1 MPLMR
6 LLALACA
13 VMMAGPAFGE
23 DGAAKPL
30 TGKDAYGGWTTSKP
44 GVRRLIMPND
54 MPPPFATEFESSR
67 AELIERPEGAVPQ
80 LPEGF
85 AATLIAD
92 GLERP
97 RVIRVAPNGD
107 IFLAESGAGAVRV
120 IRLDKDGKVAANEV
134 FADGF
139 EYPYGIAFYP
149 PGPNPTHVYIADP
162 ERVVRYPYT
171 SGDLAATGEETVIE
185 GIPGG
190 GHSTR
195 DIAFSPN
202 GDTLYLAVGS
212 RSNVAEGLQTLDET
226 ALKRFEES
234 HGTGAAWNEE
244 TDRAVVLAYDPSGGN
259 KRTFATGIR
268 NCSGLAMKE
277 ATVWCA
283 TNERDGLG
291 NDLPPDYVSRIAEG
305 GFYGWP
311 WYYIGGNPDPRH
323 EGARPDLKDR
333 AIVPDVLI
341 QPHSAPLQLTFY
353 DGTMFPA
360 AYRGEGFASLH
371 GSWNRGERTGYKVV
385 RIVMRDGQPTG
396 EYEDFMTGFLTP
408 EGDVWGRPVGVAVG
422 ADGALLVSED
432 GNGTLWRVTYAGE
445 EGPS

>member
-1 MPLMR
+1 VTR
-6 LLALACA
+6 SLALACA
-13 VMMAGPAFGE
+13 LILAGPAFAQ
-23 DGAAKPL
+23 DTPKPL
-30 TGKDAYGGWTTSKP
+30 TGADAYGDWTTSRP

-54 MPPPFATEFESSR
+54 LPPPFATEFESSR
-67 AELIERPEGAVPQ
+67 AEVIERPEGAVPQ

-85 AATLIAD
+85 TATLIAE

-120 IRLDKDGKVAANEV
+120 LRLDKDGKVAANEV

-171 SGDLAATGEETVIE
+171 SGDLAAAGEETVIE

-202 GDTLYLAVGS
+202 GDTLYLSVGS
-212 RSNVAEGLQTLDET
+212 RSNVAEGLETLDEA
-226 ALKRFEES
+226 ALASFEAE
-234 HGTGAAWNEE
+234 HGVGAAWGEE
-244 TDRAVVLAYDPSGGN
+244 TDRAVVLAYDPNGGN

-268 NCSGLAMKE
+268 NCSGLAMRE

-291 NDLPPDYVSRIAEG
+291 NDLPPDYVSRIQEG

-323 EGARPDLKDR
+323 AAARRPDLKDK
-333 AIVPDVLI
+333 ALVPDVLI

-353 DGTMFPA
+353 SGDMFPT
-360 AYRGEGFASLH
+360 AYQGEGFASLH

-385 RIVMRDGQPTG
+385 RIVMRDGEPTG
-396 EYEDFMTGFLTP
+396 EYEDFMTGFITP

-432 GNGTLWRVTYAGE
+432 GNGTLWRVTYAGDKS
-445 EGPS
+445 PS

>member
-1 MPLMR
+1 VTR
-6 LLALACA
+6 LLAIALATA
-13 VMMAGPAFGE
+13 LLSAPAIAQE
-23 DGAAKPL
+23 APKPL
-30 TGKDAYGGWTTSKP
+30 TGKDAYGDWTTSKP
-44 GVRRLIMPND
+44 GVRRIIMPND

-67 AELIERPEGAVPQ
+67 AEVIERPEGAVPQ

-85 AATLIAD
+85 TATLIAE

-107 IFLAESGAGAVRV
+107 IFLAESGAGTVRA
-120 IRLDKDGKVAANEV
+120 IRLDKAGKVVENEV

-171 SGDLAATGEETVIE
+171 SGDLAATGEETVID

-190 GHSTR
+190 GHATR

-202 GDTLYLAVGS
+202 GDTLYLSVGS
-212 RSNVAEGLQTLDET
+212 RSNVAEGLETLDEA
-226 ALKRFEES
+226 ALKRFEET
-234 HGTGAAWNEE
+234 HGVGAAWDEE

-268 NCSGLAMKE
+268 NCSGLAMKD

-291 NDLPPDYVSRIAEG
+291 NDLPPDYISRITEG

-323 EGARPDLKDR
+323 EGAPRPDLKDK

-353 DGTMFPA
+353 NGNMFPT
-360 AYRGEGFASLH
+360 AYNGEGFASLH

-385 RIVMRDGQPTG
+385 RIVMRDGEPTG
-396 EYEDFMTGFLTP
+396 EYEDFMTGFITP
-408 EGDVWGRPVGVAVG
+408 EGEVWGRPVGVAVG

-432 GNGTLWRVTYAGE
+432 GNGTLWRVTYAGDKD
-445 EGPS
+445 PS